1 MITGCNTGI
10 LSRSGLIEQVIAATG
25 GTHAEA
31 KAIVEAVLDGITR
44 ALRAGQRVEIRGFGT
59 FGLRQRRSRV
69 GRNPKTGA
77 RVEVPPKRVP
87 YFKPGVELRARVNAT
102 GNDLG

>member
-1 MITGCNTGI
+1 MLN
-10 LSRSGLIEQVIAATG
+10 RVGLIEQVVLATG

-31 KAIVEAVLDGITR
+31 KAIIEAIFDGITR
-44 ALRAGQRVEIRGFGT
+44 ALRASERVEIRGFGT

-77 RVEVPPKRVP
+77 RVEVPAKRVP
-87 YFKPGVELRARVNAT
+87 FFRASAAIKAQINISGDDLR
-102 GNDLG
+102 